1 VRPWTIP
8 SDQLASGLARPT
20 IPANKRPHEPGSGWT
35 LAFDLDGTLVETAP
49 DLIGALNAVLV
60 EQGLPPVPMASARH
74 LVGSGV
80 RVMLEHGFAEAGAD
94 LRCRRTQAPLM
105 DRFID
110 IYLGRIAQESR
121 PYPGVVE
128 TLEAFARDGA
138 RLVVVTNK
146 RTDLSLALMQALDLT
161 RHFGAIVG
169 PDLVSAKQAVRRPS
183 QGSRRGRRRRARH
196 VAVMTGDSY
205 PDLAAARALGAPVI
219 LTSFG
224 YTDPPARDLGA
235 DAVDR

>member
-1 VRPWTIP
+1 MNL
-8 SDQLASGLARPT
+8 D
-20 IPANKRPHEPGSGWT
+20 GWT

-49 DLIGALNAVLV
+49 DLIGSLNAVLV

-80 RVMLEHGFAEAGAD
+80 RIMLEHGFAEAGATFD
-94 LRCRRTQAPLM
+94 AATQAPLM

-121 PYPGVVE
+121 PYAGVVE
-128 TLEAFARDGA
+128 TLEGFARDGA

-146 RTDLSLALMQALDLT
+146 RTDLSLALMEALDLT
-161 RHFGAIVG
+161 RHFGAIIG
-169 PDLVSAKQAVRRPS
+169 PDIVSARKPSGGHLKEAVEAVGGEP
-183 QGSRRGRRRRARH
+183 GRCLM
-196 VAVMTGDSY
+196 VGDSY
-205 PDLAAARALGAPVI
+205 PDLATARALGAPVI

-235 DAVDR
+235 DAVVDNFADLPAAINRLIA

>member
-1 VRPWTIP
+1 MNL
-8 SDQLASGLARPT
+8 SD
-20 IPANKRPHEPGSGWT
+20 WT

-49 DLIGALNAVLV
+49 DLIGALNTVLV

-80 RVMLEHGFAEAGAD
+80 RVMLEHGFAEAGAGFD
-94 LRCRRTQAPLM
+94 AGAQGPLM

-110 IYLGRIAQESR
+110 IYLDRIALESR

-161 RHFGAIVG
+161 RLFGAIVG
-169 PDLVSAKQAVRRPS
+169 PDLVSARKPSGAHLREAVATVGGDP
-183 QGSRRGRRRRARH
+183 AR
-196 VAVMTGDSY
+196 VVMTGDSY
-205 PDLAAARALGAPVI
+205 PDLAAARALGVPII

-235 DAVDR
+235 DAVIDDFADLPATINRLIG

>member
-1 VRPWTIP
+1 MNL
-8 SDQLASGLARPT
+8 D
-20 IPANKRPHEPGSGWT
+20 GWT

-60 EQGLPPVPMASARH
+60 EQRLPPVPMASARH

-80 RVMLEHGFAEAGAD
+80 RVMLEHGFAEAGATFD
-94 LRCRRTQAPLM
+94 SATQAPLM

-128 TLEAFARDGA
+128 TLEGFARDGA

-161 RHFGAIVG
+161 RHFGAIIG
-169 PDLVSAKQAVRRPS
+169 PDIVSARKPSGAHLKEAVEAVGGEPS
-183 QGSRRGRRRRARH
+183 RCLM
-196 VAVMTGDSY
+196 VGDSY
-205 PDLAAARALGAPVI
+205 PDLATARALGAPII

-235 DAVDR
+235 DAIVDDFADLPAAINRLIA